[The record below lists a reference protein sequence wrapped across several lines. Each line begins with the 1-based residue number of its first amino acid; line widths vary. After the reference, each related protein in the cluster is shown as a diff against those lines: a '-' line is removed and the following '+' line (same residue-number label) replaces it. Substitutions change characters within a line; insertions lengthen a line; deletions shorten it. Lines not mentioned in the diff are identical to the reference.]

1 MKEKIITL
9 VLGILIG
16 AVLTAG
22 SFLIFGNNSK
32 DNMPDR
38 GNMQMQKDGNFIP
51 GDFKDKD
58 QVDSLETNT
67 DTETNNI

>member
-16 AVLTAG
+16 AILTAG
-22 SFLIFGNNSK
+22 GFLIFGNNARDDK
-32 DNMPDR
+32 PDR

-51 GDFKDKD
+51 GDFKDKGNANT
-58 QVDSLETNT
+58 LESSN
-67 DTETNNI
+67 TETNNI